1 MRQLTLSL
9 HVLLLV
15 ALLMMLSS
23 AQCRRKSEV
32 LSLNTSVKPTRGPLT
47 NASDTGSSMFRLFAF
62 VVPRINT
69 SAKPSIKRAC

>member
-1 MRQLTLSL
+1 MP
-9 HVLLLV
+9 
-15 ALLMMLSS
+15 
-23 AQCRRKSEV
+23 CKSEV

-69 SAKPSIKRAC
+69 SAKPSIKRAVEPINTLDIKSFM